1 MSSLTRGNFWIIAI
15 NSLASFVLAYLFI
28 FYLNHLSYVLT
39 AGMFDYPVTI
49 DFASYFFHIEPY
61 QWTHDA
67 VFVIFSS
74 GYILTFILG
83 LLSLLAFMSLSGEA
97 VPVKILFFW
106 LVMHSSNFVF
116 GGLLLGNL
124 LTEGIGHVFN
134 WMYLLDTPR
143 MIISITGFFGLLM
156 TALYAARLISISA
169 DAYFVKYNEK
179 MSPFFIT
186 AQVLVPYLIGSVLI
200 YLYYYPK
207 NMFHEK
213 YGWII
218 LGIMLLIFVLRSRF
232 TDDLL
237 FEEDENR
244 RIRLMRGLVFFTV
257 IVFISSRLILSDGV
271 TLNW

>member
-97 VPVKILFFW
+97 VPVKIFFFW
-106 LVMHSSNFVF
+106 VVMHSSNFVF

-244 RIRLMRGLVFFTV
+244 RIKLMRGLVFFTV

>member
-1 MSSLTRGNFWIIAI
+1 MSSLTLGNFWIIAI

-28 FYLNHLSYVLT
+28 FYLNQLSFVLT

-49 DFASYFFHIEPY
+49 DFASYFFHVEPY

-97 VPVKILFFW
+97 VPVKIFFFW
-106 LVMHSSNFVF
+106 VVMHSSNFVF